1 MKKKIHPSKI
11 CIPVAWQK
19 PPLGWAKLNTDGS
32 ALGNPGRAGGGGVIR
47 DHLGHWIKGYS
58 RAMGTTNSFTAE
70 LWALRDGL
78 IIAKDLG
85 LCNLI
90 VELDASSVV
99 QLLSSDKPNLLMEPL
114 LSDCRSLY
122 RTIPNK
128 RIQHVYREANQCADA
143 LARLGSSVVSSFVV
157 FVEPPPV
164 VVSLLALEE
173 AGFCCNRLVCC

>member
-1 MKKKIHPSKI
+1 M
-11 CIPVAWQK
+11 
-19 PPLGWAKLNTDGS
+19 
-32 ALGNPGRAGGGGVIR
+32 
-47 DHLGHWIKGYS
+47 
-58 RAMGTTNSFTAE
+58 
-70 LWALRDGL
+70 
-78 IIAKDLG
+78 G

-128 RIQHVYREANQCADA
+128 RIQHVYREANQCSDA

-164 VVSLLALEE
+164 VVNLLALDE
-173 AGFCCNRLVCC
+173 AGFCCNRLVYC